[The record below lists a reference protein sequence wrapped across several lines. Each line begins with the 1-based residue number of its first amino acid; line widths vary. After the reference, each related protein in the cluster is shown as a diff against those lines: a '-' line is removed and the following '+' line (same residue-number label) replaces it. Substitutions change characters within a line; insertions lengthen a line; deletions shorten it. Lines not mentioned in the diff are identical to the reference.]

1 MMMNIDG
8 WLIVFQHVWLKI
20 DAHLEW
26 LIELEYWK
34 LKSATK
40 YLHFV
45 SFQQNKP
52 LKPKNIAY
60 LGKWAIPIVG

>member
-26 LIELEYWK
+26 LIELELWK
-34 LKSATK
+34 LKDESKDLLLAA
-40 YLHFV
+40 FR
-45 SFQQNKP
+45 QNKP
-52 LKPKNIAY
+52 LNQKSCMFS
-60 LGKWAIPIVG
+60 